1 MGSIYTGNKRL
12 KQLVYNYQKN
22 FFEYNY
28 VFFSVALVIGLSTGE
43 IIMSIAS
50 IALFINW
57 LLEGSFKEKHKR
69 AKHLKFIPY
78 FLIAG
83 YFSLFFWL
91 INTSDFDYA
100 FNDLKVKLPLF
111 LFPLIL
117 GTIKLKKAYL
127 LTIFRFFILGTFF
140 STIVSFL
147 VYLELIPIEKSIDDV
162 RNISVFISHIRLS
175 LLVCFSIVTLVLFT
189 RKKEQLFSSFPSLF
203 LIFWFV
209 FFLFVLQAFTGL
221 FILISFS
228 FLFLFNSVYQKKNK
242 AYSVFFIFIFGSLF
256 FISLSHINAI
266 FEHNFI
272 PKPIDS
278 SSLDQKT
285 ELGEVY
291 QHRLEDNW
299 LENGNRV
306 WLYVA
311 PVELKKSWNQRSEVP
326 FNGLDNKGQP
336 VWGTLYRFLTSKGF
350 RKDEKGLLQLSDA
363 EVKMIENG
371 ETNCCEKLTGI
382 DKRVKDVFFQYQR
395 FKKGQNPNG
404 HSITQRF
411 IYLKASMNLLK
422 SNLLF
427 GVGLGDVHDEFM
439 AYYESNK
446 SKLIGK
452 NRKRVHNQY
461 LAFAVGLGITGLII
475 WLALLYLPFFYLQQ
489 NKALYLYFLL
499 IISIS
504 FLTDNT
510 LERQAG
516 VMFFSFFNSLLL
528 FQNIRREL

>member
-1 MGSIYTGNKRL
+1 MDSIYSGNKRL
-12 KQLVYNYQKN
+12 KQLAYSYQKN
-22 FFEYNY
+22 FFDYNY

-43 IIMSIAS
+43 IIMSVAS

-57 LLEGSFKEKHKR
+57 ILEGDFQEKHKR

-78 FLIAG
+78 FLILG
-83 YFSLFFWL
+83 YFSLLFWL
-91 INTSDFDYA
+91 INTSDFEYA

-117 GTIKLKKAYL
+117 GTIKLNKTYL
-127 LTIFRFFILGTFF
+127 LTIFRFFILGTLF
-140 STIVSFL
+140 STFISFL
-147 VYLELIPIEKSIDDV
+147 VYLEFIPIEKSIEDV

-175 LLVCFSIVTLVLFT
+175 LLVCFSIVILVLFT
-189 RKKEQLFSSFPSLF
+189 RKKAEFFNSFLSLF
-203 LIFWFV
+203 LVFWFV

-221 FILISFS
+221 FILIAFS
-228 FLFLFNSVYQKKNK
+228 FLFIFNSVYQKKNK
-242 AYSVFFIFIFGSLF
+242 AYSVFLIFIFGSLF
-256 FISLSHINAI
+256 FISLSHINTI

-272 PKPIDS
+272 PKPIDPS
-278 SSLDQKT
+278 TLDKKT

-311 PVELKKSWNQRSEVP
+311 PIELKKSWNQRSEVP
-326 FNGLDNKGQP
+326 FEGLDNKGQP

-350 RKDEKGLLQLSDA
+350 RKDKKGLLQLTDN

-371 ETNCCEKLTGI
+371 ETNCCEKLTGL
-382 DKRVKDVFFQYQR
+382 DKRIKDVFFQYER

-411 IYLKASMNLLK
+411 IYLKASLNLLK

-439 AYYESNK
+439 AYYDSNN

-461 LAFAVGLGITGLII
+461 FVFAVGLGITGLTI
-475 WLALLYLPFFYLQQ
+475 WLVLLYFPFFKLQQ
-489 NKALYLYFLL
+489 NKELYFYFLL

-528 FQNIRREL
+528 FQNTPREL